1 MPHAPHIGPSV
12 HIKGE
17 ISARENFSISGRVDG
32 RIDVAGHS
40 LTIEA
45 GAHVQADVTAE
56 TIVVAGTT
64 HGTLIAEQRIELR
77 AGSVVD
83 GDLTAPRLVIE
94 DGAVVRGKVDI
105 AGTRVAELARAS

>member
-17 ISARENFSISGRVDG
+17 ISARESISVAGRVEG

-45 GAHVQADVTAE
+45 GAHIQADVTAGS
-56 TIVVAGTT
+56 IVIAGTT
-64 HGTLIAEQRIELR
+64 HGSLVAEQRIELR
-77 AGSVVD
+77 GSAVVD
-83 GDLTAPRLVIE
+83 GDLTAPRVAVE
-94 DGAVVRGKVDI
+94 DGAVLRGKADI
-105 AGTRVAELARAS
+105 AGTHADELARAS